1 MKAIKSLLL
10 GAAAG
15 LAATAGVQA
24 ADMPVKAKAVEYVKI
39 CSAYGAGFYYI
50 PGTDICL
57 RLGGAVRADYYHH
70 AVGAFPNIG
79 YDVSGTRSEESH
91 AFRGRGYF
99 ILDSRQNTAYGTL
112 RTYANIYQSWT
123 TGSGGL
129 GAGEGT
135 NADRAFIQFAGFTF
149 GRAQSFFDFYGSTGP
164 IANIVNWGGQGTGA
178 SGWNVLAYTAQ
189 FGNGL
194 SGTVAIE
201 DQRRKPIY
209 SDAAVLTD
217 FGTATAIAGSA
228 NLRAGQQM
236 PAVTAN
242 LRVDQAWG
250 SAQIMGAIQELRTL
264 SNNEVAA
271 IPGGGQKTTGYAFG
285 GGFTWNNPSAPG
297 SQFGIQA
304 AYAKG
309 ALGYIQTGSTSPTY
323 GVLSNATL
331 AYAHVMDA
339 VYDVST
345 DTLHKGE
352 GWGVNAGYQHRFNP
366 NWAWSIHGA
375 YTSIEYG
382 AAAAFAVGGAG
393 TTLDFDV
400 WSLGSRLLW
409 TPVPGLNMGLDVM
422 YHEFD
427 SQSLPTGLVKTVTSG
442 SEGHWSSMFRVQ
454 RDF

>member
-1 MKAIKSLLL
+1 MRVIKSLLL

-24 ADMPVKAKAVEYVKI
+24 ADLPVKAKAVEYVKI

-57 RLGGAVRADYYHH
+57 RVGGAVRADYYHH
-70 AVGAFPNIG
+70 AGGAFPNINL
-79 YDVSGTRSEESH
+79 DVSGTRNEDSH
-91 AFRGRGYF
+91 AFRGRGYI
-99 ILDSRQNTAYGTL
+99 ILDARNNTAYGTL
-112 RTYANIYQSWT
+112 RAFLNIYQSWT
-123 TGSGGL
+123 TSSAGL
-129 GAGEGT
+129 GAAEGT

-164 IANIVNWGGQGTGA
+164 IANLVNWGGQGTGA

-189 FGNGL
+189 LGNGL
-194 SGTVAIE
+194 SATFALE
-201 DQRRKPIY
+201 DSRRKPIHE
-209 SDAAVLTD
+209 DAAIATS
-217 FGTATAIAGSA
+217 FGAGGA
-228 NLRAGQQM
+228 APGNLRAGQQM

-250 SAQIMGAIQELRTL
+250 SAQIMGALQELRTL
-264 SNNEVAA
+264 SNNESALIV
-271 IPGGGQKTTGYAFG
+271 GDGHKTTGYAFG

-309 ALGYIQTGSTSPTY
+309 ALGYITTGQTSPTY
-323 GVLSNATL
+323 GVLQNANI
-331 AYAHVMDA
+331 AYAHTMDA
-339 VYDVST
+339 VYDGAT

-366 NWAWSIHGA
+366 QWAWSIHGA
-375 YTSIEYG
+375 FTSIEYG
-382 AAAAFAVGGAG
+382 AAAATAVGAAAS
-393 TTLDFDV
+393 LDFDV

-409 TPVPGLNMGLDVM
+409 TPVAGLNMGLDVL

-427 SQSLPTGLVKTVTSG
+427 SQTITPGVVRGRTAGTQ
-442 SEGHWSSMFRVQ
+442 EHWSAMFRVQ

>member
-1 MKAIKSLLL
+1 MRVIKSLLL

-70 AVGAFPNIG
+70 APGAFPHIAYNT
-79 YDVSGTRSEESH
+79 SGNRTEESH

-112 RTYANIYQSWT
+112 RTFANIYAAADT
-123 TGSGGL
+123 AATGEATGV
-129 GAGEGT
+129 T
-135 NADRAFIQFAGFTF
+135 ADRAFIQFAGFTF

-164 IANIVNWGGQGTGA
+164 IANLVNWGGQGTGA

-194 SGTVAIE
+194 SGSLSIE
-201 DQRRKPIY
+201 DSRRKPIHM
-209 SDAAVLTD
+209 AAALAGD
-217 FGTATAIAGSA
+217 LAAAAPATAAALPNI
-228 NLRAGQQM
+228 RAGQMM

-264 SNNEVAA
+264 STNEVPA
-271 IPGGGQKTTGYAFG
+271 IVGSGHSTTGYAFG

-309 ALGYIQTGSTSPTY
+309 ALGYIQTGATSSIY
-323 GVLSNATL
+323 GVRSNANL

-339 VYDVST
+339 IYDPALNA
-345 DTLHKGE
+345 LHKGE

-366 NWAWSIHGA
+366 QWAWSIHGA

-382 AAAAFAVGGAG
+382 AAAALAVGAG
-393 TTLDFDV
+393 TVLDFDV
-400 WSLGSRLLW
+400 CRSVRGSTGRRSRASTWASTSCTTSSILRRLRQ
-409 TPVPGLNMGLDVM
+409 V
-422 YHEFD
+422 
-427 SQSLPTGLVKTVTSG
+427 S
-442 SEGHWSSMFRVQ
+442 
-454 RDF
+454 